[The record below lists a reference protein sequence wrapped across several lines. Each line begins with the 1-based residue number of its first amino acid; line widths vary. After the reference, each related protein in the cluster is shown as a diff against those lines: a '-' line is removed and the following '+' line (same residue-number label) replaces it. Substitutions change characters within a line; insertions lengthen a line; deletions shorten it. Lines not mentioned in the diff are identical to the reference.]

1 MKRINIRQADS
12 TELSDAVAVKRR
24 FRMIKDDDDI
34 VCLVLIASIEDS
46 SRQTSSMHAQETI
59 LLLRLCKWA
68 SAQT

>member
-12 TELSDAVAVKRR
+12 TELSDAVAVK
-24 FRMIKDDDDI
+24 RMIKDDDDI